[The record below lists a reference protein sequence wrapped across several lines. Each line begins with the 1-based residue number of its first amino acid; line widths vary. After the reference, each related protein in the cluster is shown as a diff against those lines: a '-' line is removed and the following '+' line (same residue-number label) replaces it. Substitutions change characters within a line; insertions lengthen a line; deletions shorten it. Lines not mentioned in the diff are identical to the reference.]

1 MEKKQPGVILMVVGG
16 ALMVVGSFLTWLTAK
31 IDLVAFADAIK
42 KETGVDIGG
51 MPGFSSTPNS
61 SSIAGIKGWEGK
73 LALIGGVLA
82 LALGIA
88 AIVGKVTGSRASR
101 FAFIGGALGI
111 FGGLYVMLT
120 KSSGIADAKAGAAAT
135 FTAAGVSPSVLDNI
149 FTVSVGVG
157 LYLAL
162 IGGILAIVGGIM
174 SMGKGA
180 TTATMPAATTGA
192 AADAPA
198 AGAGWEPPAAP
209 PIAPPAAPP
218 SMPATPPTQEPPA
231 PMGDA
236 GGTPES

>member
-1 MEKKQPGVILMVVGG
+1 MEKKQPGAILMVVGG

-51 MPGFSSTPNS
+51 LPGFSSTPNS
-61 SSIAGIKGWEGK
+61 SSIAGTKGWEGK
-73 LALIGGVLA
+73 LALIGGVLV

-88 AIVGKVTGSRASR
+88 AIVGKVTGSRAAR

-120 KSSGIADAKAGAAAT
+120 KSSGIADAKAGAAGT

-157 LYLAL
+157 LYLTL
-162 IGGILAIVGGIM
+162 IGGIAAIVGGVM

-180 TTATMPAATTGA
+180 TTATMPAATMGA
-192 AADAPA
+192 VADAPA

-209 PIAPPAAPP
+209 PMVPP
-218 SMPATPPTQEPPA
+218 SMPATPPTQVPPA

-236 GGTPES
+236 GGAPES

>member
-120 KSSGIADAKAGAAAT
+120 KSSGIADAKAGAADRVRLADSLERT
-135 FTAAGVSPSVLDNI
+135 RKRCVL
-149 FTVSVGVG
+149 
-157 LYLAL
+157 
-162 IGGILAIVGGIM
+162 
-174 SMGKGA
+174 
-180 TTATMPAATTGA
+180 PA
-192 AADAPA
+192 PL
-198 AGAGWEPPAAP
+198 P
-209 PIAPPAAPP
+209 PIIRSIPGSRALR
-218 SMPATPPTQEPPA
+218 
-231 PMGDA
+231 
-236 GGTPES
+236 